1 MKYMSHALTR
11 GDFMYYGSFFVSKT
25 CIFECNTTSD
35 WLNRMVV
42 LPVHSNTA
50 KYRQILE
57 NKTKNIVRMVG
68 CRLTHG
74 QYFSQMHQVPFSQGM
89 AHIQNI
95 FSKILA
101 QKTCT

>member
-50 KYRQILE
+50 KCRQILE
-57 NKTKNIVRMVG
+57 NKTKNICENG
-68 CRLTHG
+68 WL
-74 QYFSQMHQVPFSQGM
+74 QADPWS
-89 AHIQNI
+89 I
-95 FSKILA
+95 FFTDASSPIFTGYGSYSEHF
-101 QKTCT
+101 Q